1 MADVNDVPV
10 DPQAQIAAYR
20 EALGRIGFNIPAQL
34 ALSQNGFNSMYNMLI
49 YSRDQIRRVCKVLRE
64 RQMDPIP
71 ISMEHEQLLTAMWHW
86 VKTRTRTN
94 QSIEP
99 HLFTREVAIAEA
111 IKMVNIEADTKET
124 DTEMKLPEKFKLTTK
139 WTVFSES
146 VDTYLNRLKGQ
157 GRIPLNYVIRYQA
170 EPDPDAVYVTEQEFL
185 VATTPLEGE
194 MYDLDNERVYAIIK
208 QLILDGPGWSY
219 MTNTI
224 DRTKDGR
231 GAWQALRAHYE
242 GESYM
247 NKQKE
252 DAYKTIE
259 HLHYK
264 GERATFTFEHFSTQL
279 TKAYNDLQRY
289 NEPILESKKV
299 RDLLNK
305 ISDPRLESAKQAIRI
320 NHAYKNDFNM
330 ALNFLAESVDTH
342 DKGKPR
348 MISGMQSNSRGG
360 RSSQARG
367 YHRGGRI
374 GRTGRFIHHRG
385 GNRYHGGQGRGGR
398 TGRGR
403 DGRGTGVDDATN
415 TNSTYIPPSEWNAM
429 TPSQRQT
436 FLQARAAARIS
447 ALTSVLTPSP
457 ADDMSAVTT
466 GTGVPAQISQVAQ
479 VSTPQHTAG
488 TSVVSAGSIALPVP
502 FGGRAAHNRSG

>member
-20 EALGRIGFNIPAQL
+20 EALGRIGFDVPAQL

-49 YSRDQIRRVCKVLRE
+49 YSRDQIRHVCKVLRE
-64 RQMDPIP
+64 RQTDPIP

-94 QSIEP
+94 QSIES
-99 HLFTREVAIAEA
+99 HLFTREVAITEA

-124 DTEMKLPEKFKLTTK
+124 DTEMKLPEKFKPTTK
-139 WTVFSES
+139 WTIFSES
-146 VDTYLNRLKGQ
+146 VDTYLNQLKGQ
-157 GRIPLNYVIRYQA
+157 GRIPLNYIIRHQA
-170 EPDPDAVYVTEQEFL
+170 EPDPDAVYATEQEFL

-194 MYDLDNERVYAIIK
+194 PYDLDNERVYAIIK

-231 GAWQALRAHYE
+231 GAWQALQAHYE

-252 DAYKTIE
+252 DAYKMIE

-305 ISDPRLESAKQAIRI
+305 ITDPKLESAKQAIQI
-320 NHAYKNDFNM
+320 NHAYKNDLSM

-342 DKGKPR
+342 DRGKPR
-348 MISGMQSNSRGG
+348 MISGIQSFPRGG

-367 YHRGGRI
+367 YHRGGRT
-374 GRTGRFIHHRG
+374 GRTGRSIHHRA

-403 DGRGTGVDDATN
+403 DGCRTGADDVTN
-415 TNSTYIPPSEWNAM
+415 TSNTYIPPSEWNAM

-447 ALTSVLTPSP
+447 ALTSVLTPLP
-457 ADDMSAVTT
+457 TDDMSAVTT
-466 GTGVPAQISQVAQ
+466 GTGVPAQISQVSQ
-479 VSTPQHTAG
+479 VSTSQQMTG
-488 TSVVSAGSIALPVP
+488 TSAASAGSTAL
-502 FGGRAAHNRSG
+502 